1 MSENCYWWGCA
12 FIIICSLSGS
22 AGRLILLYRWIY
34 SMANWACLNIT
45 SDDFIVCFIWLF
57 ALRLKMLDRQGG
69 HWKQSY
75 EWYCMRFWSI
85 YYHGVW
91 IFYVYVCYLLAM
103 SVCSLSCK
111 PCVTWL
117 CWMYSMVDR
126 FLVIHFTDDC
136 ASAEFLSWCIRG
148 YITALTPRH
157 MSCYILRN
165 GFYVSVNVFLLFEC
179 RRQVRHCLKQAVLR
193 R

>member
-57 ALRLKMLDRQGG
+57 ALRLKMLDRQEG

-126 FLVIHFTDDC
+126 FLGDILYWRLRERRILVVMHRRLYY
-136 ASAEFLSWCIRG
+136 SAYTAPYVVLHSSQWFLRFLSMFFCC
-148 YITALTPRH
+148 L
-157 MSCYILRN
+157 
-165 GFYVSVNVFLLFEC
+165 NVVDKC
-179 RRQVRHCLKQAVLR
+179 VIA
-193 R
+193 